1 MSSTEAD
8 ALSTGVHHRSAVPI
22 HVDARVLAL
31 FDVEVH
37 QASCLLETL
46 ATPSVQQTVLSF
58 QTALVDSR
66 LRTLVNKPFA
76 HSRYEL
82 EPSPDKL
89 RFKLSGIKVDLS
101 SDKPSYVGTVSC
113 ETFDVFVSDKS
124 PEILITTLAI
134 SSHSFSQVSSFLE
147 SRSDL
152 VSRRR
157 RYFIWA
163 TMNHLQSQ
171 TVAADPF
178 ATYLPSFLVQTGRPG
193 RLRSDPSWKTL
204 TITRQSVRQMGTIDK
219 RALQTNLTGGAD
231 ELPSKQL
238 AELLPFM
245 EKQWADL
252 YGQNEQGLPRVTPI
266 LQSLFPSHNPSILPL
281 VFRIVCAINCRHTK
295 AVLQSHGGDYN
306 ELVLGDSQLNLR
318 SSTVDYAPPGGSA
331 PKSAVACKPEKA
343 VHLVAVAAVRRLSV
357 SVYPS
362 CVLFVRQVLRVR
374 RQINSKSQAV
384 VQSSSSLTTSP
395 MAFQHLVVE
404 LFFNARLLEFAA
416 PAQQITFEAQTSGC
430 SANIASVIRL
440 PGLSAPPEGSISF
453 TAAANR
459 MSLLAS
465 QGKSQKSSQSLL
477 AGIELHDAMAHGAVN
492 EVPGVPTQ
500 ARLLLDLNRF
510 KINVPRSVLRLYRF
524 VDSWRTEY
532 LP

>member
-31 FDVEVH
+31 FDIEVH
-37 QASCLLETL
+37 QALGCLETL
-46 ATPSVQQTVLSF
+46 ATPSAQQTVISL

-82 EPSPDKL
+82 EPSLDKL
-89 RFKLSGIKVDLS
+89 RFKLSGIKIDLAS
-101 SDKPSYVGTVSC
+101 NKPSYTGTVSC
-113 ETFDVFVSDKS
+113 ETSDIFISDKS

-134 SSHSFSQVSSFLE
+134 SSHSFGQFSSFLE
-147 SRSDL
+147 SRSDHL
-152 VSRRR
+152 SRRR
-157 RYFIWA
+157 RYYIWA

-178 ATYLPSFLVQTGRPG
+178 ATHLPSFLVQTGRPG
-193 RLRSDPSWKTL
+193 RLRSDPSWKTI
-204 TITRQSVRQMGTIDK
+204 TIIRQSVRQMGTIDK
-219 RALQTNLTGGAD
+219 KALQAILSKQAS
-231 ELPSKQL
+231 ELPNKQL

-252 YGQNEQGLPRVTPI
+252 YGQDEHGLPKIPPV
-266 LQSLFPSHNPSILPL
+266 LQNLFPSPSIDTSPL
-281 VFRIVCAINCRHTK
+281 VFRAVFAISCRHAK

-306 ELVLGDSQLNLR
+306 ELVLEDSQLNLR
-318 SSTVDYAPPGGSA
+318 SSTMDYMPSQDNILN
-331 PKSAVACKPEKA
+331 SAVVSEPEKA
-343 VHLVAVAAVRRLSV
+343 AHVIGIVSIRHLSV
-357 SVYPS
+357 SSYPS

-374 RQINSKSQAV
+374 RQINSKSEAV
-384 VQSSSSLTTSP
+384 VQSPSSTTTSSIP
-395 MAFQHLVVE
+395 LQRLVVE
-404 LFFNARLLEFAA
+404 LFFNAQLLDFAA

-430 SANIASVIRL
+430 SASLASIIRL
-440 PGLSAPPEGSISF
+440 PNPSTPPEGSVSF
-453 TAAANR
+453 TVATNR
-459 MSLLAS
+459 ISLLAS
-465 QGKSQKSSQSLL
+465 QGKSQRSSKLLL
-477 AGIELHDAMAHGAVN
+477 AGIELHDATVHGAISEAPN
-492 EVPGVPTQ
+492 VPTQ
-500 ARLLLDLNRF
+500 ANLLLDLNRF